1 MKIVKIIPCLLIAIS
16 AYGCG
21 QEETKLSEQNEQ
33 VTISILA
40 GQSTSDAGVE
50 DMIDEKI
57 AEVLPEV
64 KLEWECV
71 DWGEGFEPRLR
82 ARLASGDI
90 PDIIIGKAQ
99 DVKTYYSTGSLA
111 PIDKKLLQVI
121 DENALET
128 VTVGGNYYGI
138 PVNVWYQ
145 GVIYHK
151 PIFEKYGL
159 EVPKTQEELL
169 NIIQILKENNV
180 TPFASHYLESWK
192 IGNTTMQFMI
202 NEIFN
207 QNPVW
212 GDDFRAGKVNY
223 QNNKVIEQCME
234 NNKEILENSWDD
246 ALLIDQFTC
255 DTRFEKQEAAMYL
268 TGSWSLQFSN
278 QYAGEGEYGIFPYPN
293 LTGDAKLIRETNMTF
308 MKSAATENGETVDKI
323 LKVLTQDKKLLE
335 EILEFTQ
342 TYPVQEIEK
351 YSFKSCIQNDVEEYE
366 KNGEVIEA
374 ATGITQLIWPF
385 QNEIASQEQLWLQ
398 GKKTLDNVLEYADE
412 HREESIR

>member
-1 MKIVKIIPCLLIAIS
+1 MKIVKIMPCLLIAIS
-16 AYGCG
+16 ACGCG

-33 VTISILA
+33 VMISILA

-71 DWGEGFEPRLR
+71 DWGESFEPRLR

-99 DVKTYYSTGSLA
+99 DVKTYYNTGSLA
-111 PIDKKLLQVI
+111 SIDEELLQGT

-128 VTVGGNYYGI
+128 VTVNGNYYGI
-138 PVNVWYQ
+138 PVNAWYQ
-145 GVIYHK
+145 GIIYHK
-151 PIFEKYGL
+151 PVFEKYGL

-169 NIIQILKENNV
+169 NIIQVLKENNV

-212 GDDFRAGKVNY
+212 GDDFRSGKVNY

-278 QYAGEGEYGIFPYPN
+278 QYAGKGEYGIFPYPN

-308 MKSAATENGETVDKI
+308 MKSAVTENEETVDRI
-323 LKVLTQDKKLLE
+323 LEVLTQDKKLIE
-335 EILEFTQ
+335 EILKFTQ
-342 TYPVQEIEK
+342 TYPVQEIDD
-351 YSFKSCIQNDVEEYE
+351 YSFKSCIQDDIEKYE

-374 ATGITQLIWPF
+374 ATGNAQLIWPF
-385 QNEIASQEQLWLQ
+385 QNEVAAQEQLWLQ
-398 GKKTLDNVLEYADE
+398 GKKTLDDVLEYADE

>member
-1 MKIVKIIPCLLIAIS
+1 MKIVKMIPCILIAILTC
-16 AYGCG
+16 GCG
-21 QEETKLSEQNEQ
+21 QEELELSEQDDQ
-33 VTISILA
+33 ITISILA

-50 DMIDEKI
+50 DMIEEKI
-57 AEVLPEV
+57 SSVLPEV
-64 KLEWECV
+64 KVEWECV
-71 DWGEGFEPRLR
+71 DWGDSFESRLR
-82 ARLASGDI
+82 ARLASGDV

-99 DVKTYYSTGSLA
+99 DVKTYYNTGSLA
-111 PIDKKLLQVI
+111 SINEELLQGIDKK
-121 DENALET
+121 ALDT
-128 VTVGGNYYGI
+128 VTIDGKYYGI

-145 GVIYHK
+145 GIIYHK
-151 PIFEKYGL
+151 PVFEKLGL
-159 EVPKTQEELL
+159 EVPKTQEELF
-169 NIIQILKENNV
+169 NIIQTLKENNV

-202 NEIFN
+202 NEIFK

-278 QYAGEGEYGIFPYPN
+278 QYAGQEEYGIFPYPN
-293 LTGDAKLIRETNMTF
+293 LAGDAKLIRETNMTL
-308 MKSAATENGETVDKI
+308 MKSTVTENGETVDKI
-323 LKVLTQDKKLLE
+323 LKVLTQDKELLE

-342 TYPVQEIEK
+342 TYPVQEIEE
-351 YSFKSCIQNDVEEYE
+351 YSFKSCIQNDIEEYE

-374 ATGITQLIWPF
+374 ATGNAQLIWPF

-398 GKKTLDNVLEYADE
+398 GKKTLNDVLKYADE

>member
-1 MKIVKIIPCLLIAIS
+1 
-16 AYGCG
+16 
-21 QEETKLSEQNEQ
+21 
-33 VTISILA
+33 
-40 GQSTSDAGVE
+40 
-50 DMIDEKI
+50 
-57 AEVLPEV
+57 
-64 KLEWECV
+64 
-71 DWGEGFEPRLR
+71 
-82 ARLASGDI
+82 
-90 PDIIIGKAQ
+90 
-99 DVKTYYSTGSLA
+99 
-111 PIDKKLLQVI
+111 
-121 DENALET
+121 
-128 VTVGGNYYGI
+128 
-138 PVNVWYQ
+138 
-145 GVIYHK
+145 
-151 PIFEKYGL
+151 
-159 EVPKTQEELL
+159 
-169 NIIQILKENNV
+169 
-180 TPFASHYLESWK
+180 
-192 IGNTTMQFMI
+192 
-202 NEIFN
+202 
-207 QNPVW
+207 
-212 GDDFRAGKVNY
+212 
-223 QNNKVIEQCME
+223 ME

-374 ATGITQLIWPF
+374 ATGNTQLIWPF